1 MVGDGYVCVDFV
13 VINFTTTAT
22 IRPILTIFTI
32 SNAVIVIVIVISSV
46 SVFRRRRRFYVYVY
60 I

>member
-32 SNAVIVIVIVISSV
+32 SNAVIVISSV